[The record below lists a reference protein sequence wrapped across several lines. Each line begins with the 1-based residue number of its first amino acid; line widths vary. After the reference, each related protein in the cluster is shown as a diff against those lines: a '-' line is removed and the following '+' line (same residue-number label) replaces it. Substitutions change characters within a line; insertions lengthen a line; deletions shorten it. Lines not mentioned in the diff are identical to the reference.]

1 MPRRVRVTVDTGAEE
16 LRELFADLGALELI
30 REGNQVTG
38 GFEDAKPEGL
48 EDRVEQFLHLID
60 REGTARLETARDGGP
75 WALGWRAI
83 FQGLDVGRFR
93 IRPPWMPLPA
103 DGVPVI
109 VDPRGAF
116 GSGLHPSTRLALE
129 LLGESALRGGQM
141 LDVGAGSGILAVAA
155 ARLGFAVC
163 ALELEASAR
172 AACARTAAANGVVLE
187 VLDATPAKL
196 GRKFEL
202 VVANMPGA
210 TLLELAAELH
220 AAVKPDGTLI
230 VSGTRS
236 EALPEM
242 TRLLGAAARELR
254 SADGEWA
261 AASWSGREA

>member
-16 LRELFADLGALELI
+16 LRELFADLDAIELI
-30 REGNQVTG
+30 REGTRVTG
-38 GFEDAKPEGL
+38 GFEDLQPEGL

-60 REGTARLETARDGGP
+60 REGTARLETARDDGP
-75 WALGWRAI
+75 WAFGWRAI
-83 FQGLDVGRFR
+83 FQGVDVGRFR

-116 GSGLHPSTRLALE
+116 GSGLHPSTRLALK
-129 LLGESALRGGQM
+129 LLDEGALRGGTM

-155 ARLGFAVC
+155 ARIGFDAC
-163 ALELEASAR
+163 ALELEPAAR
-172 AACARTAAANGVVLE
+172 AACARTAAANGVAVP
-187 VLDATPAKL
+187 VFDSSPATL
-196 GRKFEL
+196 GRKFDL
-202 VVANMPGA
+202 VVANIPSA
-210 TLLELAAELH
+210 TLLKLAAELY
-220 AAVKPDGTLI
+220 AAVKPDGALI

-236 EALPEM
+236 EALPEV

-261 AASWSGREA
+261 AASWSWREV